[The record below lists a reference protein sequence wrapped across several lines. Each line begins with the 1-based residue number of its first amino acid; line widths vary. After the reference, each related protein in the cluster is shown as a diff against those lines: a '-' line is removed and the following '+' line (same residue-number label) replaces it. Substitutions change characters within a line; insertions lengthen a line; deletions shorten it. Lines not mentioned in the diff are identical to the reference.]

1 MTSLR
6 ALAPKSNAS
15 RKVTPRR
22 RNSSTSSARERLN
35 NAEEII
41 WDTGYDSRDLI
52 FTSIIRIHPRPSP
65 LQHQHH
71 EERSQPRSLLSTR
84 GRSPIRSGTVPAQL
98 RRGGNSPLSRHPRR
112 ATVHIGSTFHPS
124 RPDSESEQPS
134 FIIYALAAA
143 AEALSA
149 PSQSFLSNPEGT
161 AKHLR
166 KFLYHRFRVQRAHP
180 LAPPNAFKH
189 SLLDG
194 LLHPHPPPPT
204 RVETRGTSLSQVEF
218 GGHCAKGSASQQLGM
233 TRAAY
238 AMM

>member
-22 RNSSTSSARERLN
+22 RCELNPSGPQHSSLPCGLYLGLDPLHSNSSTSSARERLN

-52 FTSIIRIHPRPSP
+52 FTSIIRIHPRPST

-112 ATVHIGSTFHPS
+112 TTVHIGSTFHPS

-161 AKHLR
+161 AVFSSALTSH
-166 KFLYHRFRVQRAHP
+166 
-180 LAPPNAFKH
+180 H
-189 SLLDG
+189 S
-194 LLHPHPPPPT
+194 PT
-204 RVETRGTSLSQVEF
+204 SRST
-218 GGHCAKGSASQQLGM
+218 CANSFITGSESSEHIL
-233 TRAAY
+233 
-238 AMM
+238 